1 MRDDQLETSEPK
13 DEAEEPVQAM
23 TYEAALEL
31 IDDAREAWKEIHSD
45 IEKWAAFEDGDQWD
59 AKDDESLQLT
69 YNIVPS
75 FTNHASN
82 VVKKNPPSI
91 KIVAG
96 NDGNEKVATIYD
108 ALIEEVEQ
116 KSRASSVYT
125 MALEQCAASSFGMF
139 RVVMEQCD
147 RIDAATQQRRTEPR
161 IRAVKDPTT
170 VLIDP
175 LAERP
180 GMSDAAW
187 FAISSTMSKKAFKR
201 EFPDAEVKDYDPDRK
216 DWFEADT
223 VRICEFW
230 FKDETR
236 GGKWTQWFLSGAE
249 KIDENVD
256 WPGEVMPLF
265 VVHGRERVYNGKRT
279 FECMTKRIMDPQKVL
294 NAETSAWVQA
304 LDGVGGFEW
313 LLTAEQM
320 GPYQNIWDSKQKRRY
335 MPIVQTPATG
345 SPIHAPA
352 APMPAALMQGS
363 QMASEAMQKILGI
376 RDPMKDLPGS
386 QSGKAIALQMSQS
399 DVAIFG
405 YQFALEVAK
414 EQCGRC
420 LVDLMRTSHNYPHAR
435 KIKGKDGQIRTI
447 EISGPGGP
455 VDLDSGSYD
464 VIVSSGPTW
473 ESRREEDRENM
484 LKLLQIN
491 PEWSQ
496 KWGDILVK
504 SFDFDGADQAAA
516 RLRIDMPPELL
527 SAGADGEVS
536 PEMQLAA
543 ARSQLAKMAQ
553 TVEQLTQALQHETEQ
568 LRQATDANAQ
578 KAAMQQ
584 ADHAHES
591 QMQAVKG
598 SQAAELEEMKAQMA
612 LILKRLDLDGK
623 AGLQESKAGI
633 DANAAQQRAELGDQS
648 ATHKA
653 GLQVEVQDA
662 KAENDAQREELQH
675 ALQAELMELDAQ
687 LETIYPG
694 TSVDQEA
701 I

>member
-1 MRDDQLETSEPK
+1 MRNEQLEAAEVGEKS
-13 DEAEEPVQAM
+13 EEPVQAM

-31 IDDAREAWKEIHSD
+31 IDDAREAWKETHAN
-45 IEKWAAFEDGDQWD
+45 IEKWASFEDGDQWD
-59 AKDDESLQLT
+59 AKDDEGLQLT

-96 NDGNEKVATIYD
+96 NNGSEKIATIFD
-108 ALIEEVEQ
+108 ALIEDVEQ
-116 KSRASSVYT
+116 KSHASSVYT
-125 MALEQCAASSFGMF
+125 MSLEQCVASSFGIF
-139 RVVMEQCD
+139 RVVMEECD
-147 RIDAATQQRRTEPR
+147 QIDEATGKRRTEPR
-161 IRAVKDPTT
+161 IRSVKDPTT
-170 VLIDP
+170 ILIDP

-180 GMSDAAW
+180 GMSDAEW
-187 FAISSTMSKKAFKR
+187 FAISSTMSKKAFQR
-201 EFPDAEVKDYDPDRK
+201 EFPKAEVKDYDPDRK
-216 DWFEADT
+216 DWFEAET

-230 FKDETR
+230 FKDHTR
-236 GGKWTQWFLSGAE
+236 EGLWTQWIMSGAE
-249 KIDENVD
+249 VLEKNDQWTGKI
-256 WPGEVMPLF
+256 MPLF
-265 VVHGRERVYNGKRT
+265 VVHGRERIYGGKRT

-320 GPYQNIWDSKQKRRY
+320 GPYQPQWDSKQKRRY
-335 MPIVQTPATG
+335 MPIVRTPATG
-345 SPIHAPA
+345 EPIHAPA

-386 QSGKAIALQMSQS
+386 QSGKAIALQMSQT

-420 LVDLMRTSHNYPHAR
+420 LMDLMRTSHNYPHAR

-447 EISGPGGP
+447 KIDGPGGEI
-455 VDLDSGSYD
+455 DLDSGSYD

-473 ESRREEDRENM
+473 ESRREEDRENL
-484 LKLLQIN
+484 LKLMQIN
-491 PEWSQ
+491 PEWGT
-496 KWGDILVK
+496 KWGDLLVK
-504 SFDFDGADQAAA
+504 AFDFDGADMAAA
-516 RLRIDMPPELL
+516 RLRVGMPPELL
-527 SAGADGEVS
+527 AAGADGEIS
-536 PEMQLAA
+536 PEMQAA
-543 ARSQLAKMAQ
+543 AMRSQMTQMAQ
-553 TVEQLTQALQHETEQ
+553 QIEILTKALEHETEQ
-568 LRQATDANAQ
+568 LQQATNANAQ

-584 ADHAHES
+584 ADHAHEA
-591 QMQAVKG
+591 QMQQVKG
-598 SQAAELEEMKAQMA
+598 SQAAELEEIRAQMA
-612 LILKRLDLDGK
+612 AILKRLDIDGK

-633 DANAAQQRAELGDQS
+633 DANAAEQRAGIEAQ
-648 ATHKA
+648 AAEHKT
-653 GLQVEVQDA
+653 GLQIEAMGA
-662 KAENDAQREELQH
+662 KAEIDTEHEELVH
-675 ALQAELMELDAQ
+675 TLQAELMELDAQ

-694 TSVDQEA
+694 VEVDQEA
-701 I
+701 L